1 MGCHSR
7 SIGVQYL
14 QTFMIA
20 QKQKGSHDDTANGDV
35 RGGCGKRDN
44 PDGGE
49 YTDSYGQTWSY
60 TVGDDGK
67 SVTLTGVSDKTLSY
81 DAANVPW
88 TFLKDGTWYTVTAI
102 GAEAFSSD
110 SSRWTE
116 LYGELSIPG
125 TVKTVGN
132 KAFFGCS
139 GLNDVKFAEGV
150 QTIGTDVFA
159 SAVQTSGGS
168 GALVIPA
175 SVDTL
180 GLNFMYWGGSHIV
193 AAWFKGKP
201 TVSSGAQTYS
211 ALSPY
216 QAIYC
221 NPCPLQTIL
230 YGPNAKLTYS
240 NKNFLNAANGCTV
253 FLPRNGQHESKWS
266 FGGTNTKVVWYG
278 AGENLDL
285 DIDEAAGKITATVK
299 TTDALSA
306 VLNSAA
312 NFKTYFGLDTRIEVV
327 NALDIAAGTITAA
340 QLQYATFNSLMLA
353 VKTQDQLN
361 SILGVVPASVP
372 VSIDP
377 TGATQN
383 LSVSTA
389 DGRKVYVLLPE
400 NGTYKLRPDGLIIS
414 FH

>member
-1 MGCHSR
+1 MK
-7 SIGVQYL
+7 L
-14 QTFMIA
+14 QMAMCAAVAASAIIPMA
-20 QKQKGSHDDTANGDV
+20 ANAD
-35 RGGCGKRDN
+35 
-44 PDGGE
+44 E

-102 GAEAFSSD
+102 GNEAFSSE
-110 SSRWTE
+110 SSQWTA

-125 TVKTVGN
+125 TVKTIGDS
-132 KAFFGCS
+132 AFRQCS
-139 GLNDVKFAEGV
+139 GLSGVKFAEGL
-150 QTIGTDVFA
+150 QTIGGDVFRN
-159 SAVQTSGGS
+159 AVKASGGS
-168 GALVIPA
+168 GSLVIPA
-175 SVDTL
+175 SVDKIGASFL
-180 GLNFMYWGGSHIV
+180 LYGGTV
-193 AAWFKGKP
+193 VKAAWFKGKP
-201 TVSSGAQTYS
+201 TVSSGVQTYS
-211 ALSPY
+211 EVDPAFG
-216 QAIYC
+216 IYC
-221 NPCPLQTIL
+221 SPCVLQTIL
-230 YGPNAKLTYS
+230 FGPNTKFAWSKYD
-240 NKNFLNAANGCTV
+240 FLYGSANGCTV
-253 FLPRNGQHESKWS
+253 FFPDNGQHASRWS
-266 FGGTNTKVVWYG
+266 FGGTNTKVIWYG
-278 AGENLDL
+278 ANQDLDL

-414 FH
+414 IL